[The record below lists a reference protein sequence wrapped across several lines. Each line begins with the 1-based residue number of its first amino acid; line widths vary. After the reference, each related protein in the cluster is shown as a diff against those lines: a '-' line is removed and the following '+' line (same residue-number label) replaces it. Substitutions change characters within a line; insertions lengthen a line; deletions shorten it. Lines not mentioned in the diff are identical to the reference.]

1 MVTNERRRPDR
12 NVDLFWKISRHL
24 GKRLFGHV
32 QPRGYLQ
39 IQCADARSRLSPFHL
54 ANCVNYKNMQEES
67 GEAKNN
73 GNSNSKGRGEGEAK
87 AGNHVRDGSPV
98 RELSGSRYPT
108 DPWHDLRNTLAVEL
122 SQSTKGGQDHSQQ
135 PQQPKRQPKQQQQ
148 NNHNHPNGNG
158 QPSGSA
164 SASAQYRRSGDSQVH
179 AGQRRKA
186 TESLTNGITGV
197 DGGDRGHAPK
207 RHKSDKTDAMRS
219 HPDFWYPDGSVIIQV
234 KRTQFRLHQSMLQKQ
249 SALFAAAFEETRN
262 LYPELEVR
270 VDERSL
276 KGHDLPVYNLDGI
289 DEMTADDFATL
300 LTVIEEPMC
309 VAASVG

>member
-1 MVTNERRRPDR
+1 MVKPRTTATAIARVEARARQKQGTTY
-12 NVDLFWKISRHL
+12 VMVLQCVSHL
-24 GKRLFGHV
+24 VVGTQLTVGMIYATHWRWN
-32 QPRGYLQ
+32 
-39 IQCADARSRLSPFHL
+39 FH
-54 ANCVNYKNMQEES
+54 S
-67 GEAKNN
+67 
-73 GNSNSKGRGEGEAK
+73 
-87 AGNHVRDGSPV
+87 
-98 RELSGSRYPT
+98 
-108 DPWHDLRNTLAVEL
+108 LR
-122 SQSTKGGQDHSQQ
+122 STKGGQDHSQQ
-135 PQQPKRQPKQQQQ
+135 PKQPKRQQQQ
-148 NNHNHPNGNG
+148 NSQDHPNGNG

-186 TESLTNGITGV
+186 TESLTNGITGA
-197 DGGDRGHAPK
+197 DGSDRGHAPK
-207 RHKSDKTDAMRS
+207 RHKSDKTDAMRP

-249 SALFAAAFEETRN
+249 SALFAAAFEEMRN

-289 DEMTADDFATL
+289 DEMTADNFATL
-300 LTVIEEPMC
+300 LIVIEEPMC